1 MAVIGVLYLLQITYG
16 VTIMKDRYIKIL
28 LTVIAI
34 NLTVISLNSVVDR
47 FVSEAIAETGIQRVM
62 ICDPQRPKICANIA
76 ATDSYSLLRVMR

>member
-1 MAVIGVLYLLQITYG
+1 
-16 VTIMKDRYIKIL
+16 MKDRYVKIL

-34 NLTVISLNSVVDR
+34 NLTVIALNSVVDR
-47 FVSEAIAETGIQRVM
+47 FVSDAMAQTDIQRVM